1 MPASR
6 STAPRCLT
14 RRAAAATLVLAGA
27 AALTLAGP
35 LTSGQAYAGNEP
47 AKAAANAGTYSTGA
61 GGALAVD
68 ALHGLLAGDI
78 GRSAQLLVHSDPQ
91 HGSLQLN
98 PDGSFRY
105 VPAAGFTGHDS
116 FTYTVTNAVSLYTD
130 HLPPLGSYGNVQ
142 LNAGSF
148 GSSVTMVPGHSDEIY
163 GLEDRGPNVTAANG
177 DVVEPIAGFDPAI
190 GQFKLDSG
198 GRATLIREIPLTD
211 HSGHP
216 YSGRV
221 NTDNPTG
228 EKTEDLGGHVL
239 AADPN
244 GYDPE
249 GIVAQPDGTF
259 WVSDEYGPFITH
271 FDASGRALQRL
282 SPKDGTLP
290 EELLNRVLNRGM
302 EGLTVTPDGKT
313 LVGLMQSGL
322 QQADLGGQDA
332 TKIAPTRI
340 ITYDLQT
347 HAVHEYL
354 YLLHDPK
361 TNDTANSEIT
371 ALSNT
376 AFLVDERDPDFPEAD
391 GYKRLWKIDLSGAT
405 DVGPSASVPGA
416 TYDAAKG
423 LLVRGRTIEALSLS
437 AQAEPQTTADA
448 LRTYQGLGIKPVT
461 ASQFLDLDGLLA
473 SLDPNPVDGFSRFF
487 SHDKVEGVAVLDG
500 GKTLIISNDSDF
512 GITDV
517 SDATPNPPYKLEAK
531 RSPAN
536 DELDNGEYLRV
547 DMTKLTGSSAATST
561 ATATIDVG

>member
-1 MPASR
+1 MPALR
-6 STAPRCLT
+6 FTEPRRLP
-14 RRAAAATLVLAGA
+14 RRAAARTLGLGAAVALVLTGS
-27 AALTLAGP
+27 LTA
-35 LTSGQAYAGNEP
+35 GQAHAGNEP
-47 AKAAANAGTYSTGA
+47 AKAAAKADTYSTGA
-61 GGALAVD
+61 SGTLAVD
-68 ALHGLLAGDI
+68 AAHGLLANDNS
-78 GRSAQLLVHSDPQ
+78 GRDQLLVHSDPQ

-116 FTYTVTNAVSLYTD
+116 FTYTETNAVSLYTD
-130 HLPPLGSYGNVQ
+130 HLTPLGSYGNVQ

-148 GSSVTMVPGHSDEIY
+148 GSSVTMVPGRSGQVY
-163 GLEDRGPNVTAANG
+163 GLEDRGPNVTAADG
-177 DVVEPIAGFDPAI
+177 HDVEPIAGYDPAI
-190 GQFKLDSG
+190 AQFKLDAG

-216 YSGRV
+216 YSGLV

-228 EKTEDLGGHVL
+228 ETIEDLGGHVH

-249 GIVAQPDGTF
+249 GIVALRDGTF

-271 FDASGRALQRL
+271 FDARGRAIQRL

-290 EELLNRVLNRGM
+290 KELLNRVLNRGM
-302 EGLTVTPDGKT
+302 EGLTVTPDGRT

-322 QQADLGGQDA
+322 QQADLGGYDA

-340 ITYDLQT
+340 VTYDLQT

-361 TNDTANSEIT
+361 KNDTANSEIT

-376 AFLVDERDPDFPEAD
+376 TFLVDERDGKFPKAS

-405 DVGPSASVPGA
+405 DVGPSPSVPGA

-423 LLVRGRTIEALSLS
+423 LLVGGKTLEALSLS
-437 AQAEPQTTADA
+437 AGAKPRKTADA
-448 LRTYQGLGIKPVT
+448 LTTYQGLGIKPVA

-473 SLDPNPVDGFSRFF
+473 SLDPNPVHGYSRFF

-512 GITDV
+512 GISGV
-517 SDATPNPPYKLEAK
+517 SDATPKPPYQLQTKL
-531 RSPAN
+531 SPAT
-536 DELDNGEYLRV
+536 DEQDNGEYLRV
-547 DMTKLTGSSAATST
+547 DTTKLTGSSAATST
-561 ATATIDVG
+561 ATVTIDVG

>member
-6 STAPRCLT
+6 SSAPRRLA
-14 RRAAAATLVLAGA
+14 RRAAATTLVLAA
-27 AALTLAGP
+27 AALAGP
-35 LTSGQAYAGNEP
+35 LTPAQAHAGNEP
-47 AKAAANAGTYSTGA
+47 AKAAATVDTYSTGA
-61 GGALAVD
+61 SGALAVD
-68 ALHGLLAGDI
+68 AAHGLLAGDS
-78 GRSAQLLVHSDPQ
+78 GGSVQLLVHSEPQ

-116 FTYTVTNAVSLYTD
+116 FTYTVSNAVSLYTD

-148 GSSVTMVPGHSDEIY
+148 GSAVTMVPGHSDEVY
-163 GLEDRGPNVTAANG
+163 GLEDRGPNVAAANG
-177 DVVEPIAGFDPAI
+177 DAVEPIAGYDPAI

-211 HSGHP
+211 HFGHP
-216 YSGRV
+216 FSGRV

-228 EKTEDLGGHVL
+228 ETTEDLSGHVL

-249 GIVAQPDGTF
+249 GIVALPDGTF

-271 FDASGRALQRL
+271 FDASGRAIQRL

-290 EELLNRVLNRGM
+290 KELLNRVPNRGM
-302 EGLTVTPDGKT
+302 EGLTVTPDGRT

-322 QQADLGGQDA
+322 QQADLDGEDA

-340 ITYDLQT
+340 VTYDLQT
-347 HAVHEYL
+347 HAIHEYL

-361 TNDTANSEIT
+361 TNGTANSEIT
-371 ALSNT
+371 AVSNT
-376 AFLVDERDPDFPEAD
+376 TFLVDERDSKFPKAD
-391 GYKRLWKIDLSGAT
+391 GYKRLWMIDLSGAT
-405 DVGPSASVPGA
+405 DVGPSANVPGA

-423 LLVRGRTIEALSLS
+423 LLVGGKTIEALSLS
-437 AQAEPQTTADA
+437 SQAKPQTTADA
-448 LRTYQGLGIKPVT
+448 LRTYQGLGIKPV
-461 ASQFLDLDGLLA
+461 AESQFLDLDGLLA

-487 SHDKVEGVAVLDG
+487 SHDKVEGVAALDG

-512 GITDV
+512 GISDI
-517 SDATPNPPYKLEAK
+517 SDATPKPPYNLEAK
-531 RSPAN
+531 LSPAT
-536 DELDNGEYLRV
+536 DEQDNGEYLRV
-547 DMTKLTGSSAATST
+547 DMSKLTGSSAATST
-561 ATATIDVG
+561 ATVTIDLG

>member
-6 STAPRCLT
+6 PTAPRRLA
-14 RRAAAATLVLAGA
+14 RRTAATTLVLAA
-27 AALTLAGP
+27 AALAGP
-35 LTSGQAYAGNEP
+35 LTPGQAHAGNEP
-47 AKAAANAGTYSTGA
+47 AKAVANAATYSTRA
-61 GGALAVD
+61 SGALGVD
-68 ALHGLLAGDI
+68 AAHGLLAGD
-78 GRSAQLLVHSDPQ
+78 SAGSVQLLVHSEPQ

-116 FTYTVTNAVSLYTD
+116 FTYTVSNAVSLYTE
-130 HLPPLGSYGNVQ
+130 HVPPLGSYGNVQ

-148 GSSVTMVPGHSDEIY
+148 GSAVTMVPGHSDEIY
-163 GLEDRGPNVTAANG
+163 GLEDRGPNVAENG
-177 DVVEPIAGFDPAI
+177 DATEPIPDYDPAI
-190 GQFKLDSG
+190 GEFKLDSD

-228 EKTEDLGGHVL
+228 ETIEDLSGHVL
-239 AADPN
+239 PADPN

-249 GIVAQPDGTF
+249 GIVALPDGTF

-271 FDASGRALQRL
+271 FDANGRTIQRL

-290 EELLNRVLNRGM
+290 KELLNRVANRGM
-302 EGLTVTPDGKT
+302 EGLTVTPDGRT

-322 QQADLGGQDA
+322 KQPDLDGDDA
-332 TKIAPTRI
+332 TEIAPTRI
-340 ITYDLQT
+340 VTYDLQT
-347 HAVHEYL
+347 HAIHEYL

-361 TNDTANSEIT
+361 TNGTANSEIT

-376 AFLVDERDPDFPEAD
+376 TFLVDERDSDFSKAD

-423 LLVRGRTIEALSLS
+423 LLVGGKTIEALSLS
-437 AQAEPQTTADA
+437 SEAKPLTTADA
-448 LRTYQGLGIKPVT
+448 LSTYQSLGIKPV
-461 ASQFLDLDGLLA
+461 AESQFLDLDGLLA
-473 SLDPNPVDGFSRFF
+473 SLDPNPVDGYGRFF
-487 SHDKVEGVAVLDG
+487 SHDKVEGVATLDG
-500 GKTLIISNDSDF
+500 GKTLIISNDCDF
-512 GITDV
+512 GISGI
-517 SDATPNPPYKLEAK
+517 SDATPKPPYNLEAK
-531 RSPAN
+531 GSPATGQQ
-536 DELDNGEYLRV
+536 DNGEYLRI
-547 DMTKLTGSSAATST
+547 DMTKLTGSAAATST